1 MAEEIVVDIEFKTNV
16 SKISKDLESV
26 KDTLAETNESLT
38 DIAKSGKGTETAI
51 GKIGKGFKGM
61 GLAMKGLGIG
71 LIVTAFN
78 ALKDIMMS
86 NQTVMDGVAI
96 ATETIGVVF
105 NQVVSVVTDVYDAV
119 SKSTEGFEGLKAVG
133 MGLISLVIEPLK
145 LGFYAIQLGVQS
157 AMLAWE
163 DSFFGGGDEAK
174 MAQLREDISA
184 TKDAIAETGDAIVEA
199 GSEIV
204 SNLGEAVTEIGEVV
218 TIATDTAVEGVKK
231 ISIAGAIETGKA
243 LADAKKNEE
252 LLEVIRA
259 KQQLQSQ
266 LQAEQQ
272 RQIRDDVTKTFEE
285 RIAANDK
292 LGKIL
297 DEQLEKEQAIA
308 DEAVRIAK
316 LELDTNATSVEL
328 QTAYQQALLEQIDIE
343 ERIAGQRSEQLTNE
357 VALMQEKKDAQE
369 ELRLAT
375 MSDREQELEA
385 LAQDYAAKQELARLA
400 GEEDYLITEQYE
412 TNLAALK
419 EKFRQED
426 LDAAQK
432 LADEQKKIEEA
443 KAQQKAQIEQ
453 ASFTLAKSLFAEGT
467 NAYKAF
473 ALTEI
478 GIDTARAVA
487 SLTANSEANPAN
499 AVSFGGA
506 GVLQFLSGMIR
517 IVANIKKA
525 KDLLSSKGKTP
536 STGGGGGGGGSSA
549 KDAAVQAAEEA
560 ANTAELID
568 LSNQPSLTE
577 QFNADFT
584 TETPVQA
591 FVVEQDVTSS
601 QQQATQIEQQSKL

>member
-26 KDTLAETNESLT
+26 KDTLAETNESLE
-38 DIAKSGKGTETAI
+38 DIKKTGKGTETAL

-61 GLAMKGLGIG
+61 GLAMKALGIG
-71 LIVTAFN
+71 LVIEAFN
-78 ALKDIMMS
+78 FLKDIMMQ
-86 NQTVMDGVAI
+86 NQGVIDAVSV
-96 ATETIGVVF
+96 ATETAGVIF
-105 NQVVSVVTDVYDAV
+105 NQISSVISDVVDAV
-119 SKSTEGFEGLKAVG
+119 SKSSEGFEGLKAV
-133 MGLISLVIEPLK
+133 MGSLLDVAVTPLK
-145 LGFYAIQLGVQS
+145 LSFYAIKLGIQS

-163 DSFFGGGDEAK
+163 DSFLGGGDEGK
-174 MAQLREDISA
+174 IAQLTADIQE
-184 TKDAIAETGDAIVEA
+184 TKDALKEVATDGLDAVKNIGEN
-199 GSEIV
+199 I
-204 SNLGEAVTEIGEVV
+204 GEAITEISSAV
-218 TIATDTAVEGVKK
+218 TIAADVGSKGIEE
-231 ISIAGAIETGKA
+231 ISVSGAIATGKA

-272 RQIRDDVTKTFEE
+272 RQIRDDVTKTFQE
-285 RIAANDK
+285 RIEANDK

-316 LELDTNATSVEL
+316 LELDTNSESVEL

-419 EKFRQED
+419 DKFRQED

-432 LADEQKKIEEA
+432 LADEQKKIDEA
-443 KAQQKAQIEQ
+443 KAEQKAQIEQ

-506 GVLQFLSGMIR
+506 GILQFLSGMIR

-536 STGGGGGGGGSSA
+536 SAGGGGGGGGGS
-549 KDAAVQAAEEA
+549 DAAVQASAEA
-560 ANTAELID
+560 ANTSELID

>member
-1 MAEEIVVDIEFKTNV
+1 
-16 SKISKDLESV
+16 LESV
-26 KDTLAETNESLT
+26 KDTLAETNESLE
-38 DIAKSGKGTETAI
+38 DIKKTGKGTETAL

-61 GLAMKGLGIG
+61 GLAMKALGIG
-71 LIVTAFN
+71 LVIEAFN
-78 ALKDIMMS
+78 FLKDIMMQ
-86 NQTVMDGVAI
+86 NQGVIDAVSV
-96 ATETIGVVF
+96 ATETAGVIF
-105 NQVVSVVTDVYDAV
+105 NQISSVISDVVDAV
-119 SKSTEGFEGLKAVG
+119 SKSSEGFEGLKAV
-133 MGLISLVIEPLK
+133 MGSLLDVAVTPLK
-145 LGFYAIQLGVQS
+145 LSFYAIKLGIQS

-163 DSFFGGGDEAK
+163 DSFLGGGDEGK
-174 MAQLREDISA
+174 IAQLTADIQE
-184 TKDAIAETGDAIVEA
+184 TKDALKEVATDGLDAVKNIGEN
-199 GSEIV
+199 I
-204 SNLGEAVTEIGEVV
+204 GEAITEISSAV
-218 TIATDTAVEGVKK
+218 TIAADVGSKGIEE
-231 ISIAGAIETGKA
+231 ISVSGAIATGKA

-272 RQIRDDVTKTFEE
+272 RQIRDDVTKTFQE
-285 RIAANDK
+285 RIEANDK

-316 LELDTNATSVEL
+316 LELDTNSESVEL

-419 EKFRQED
+419 DKFRQED

-432 LADEQKKIEEA
+432 LADEQKKIDEA
-443 KAQQKAQIEQ
+443 KAEQKAQIEQ

-506 GVLQFLSGMIR
+506 GILQFLSGMIR

-536 STGGGGGGGGSSA
+536 SAGGGGGGGGGS
-549 KDAAVQAAEEA
+549 DAAVQASAEA
-560 ANTAELID
+560 ANTSELID

>member
-174 MAQLREDISA
+174 MAQLREDIGA
-184 TKDAIAETGDAIVEA
+184 TKDICRAPA
-199 GSEIV
+199 GALQIS
-204 SNLGEAVTEIGEVV
+204 VTEIGEVV

-285 RIAANDK
+285 RIKANQE
-292 LGKIL
+292 LGRIL
-297 DEQLEKEQAIA
+297 DEQLEKEQSVA
-308 DEAVRIAK
+308 DEKVRIAK

-412 TNLAALK
+412 LNLAALK
-419 EKFRQED
+419 QKFRDED
-426 LDAAQK
+426 LEAAEK

-443 KAQQKAQIEQ
+443 KAEQKAQIEQ

>member
-16 SKISKDLESV
+16 KKISKDLESV
-26 KDTLAETNESLT
+26 KDTLAETNESLD
-38 DIAKSGKGTETAI
+38 DIQKTGKGTETAI

-119 SKSTEGFEGLKAVG
+119 SKSSEGFEGLKAVG

-145 LGFYAIQLGVQS
+145 LGFYAIKLGVQS

-163 DSFFGGGDEAK
+163 DSFLGGGDEGK
-174 MAQLREDISA
+174 IAQLTADIQE
-184 TKDAIAETGDAIVEA
+184 TKQALPETTDAIKEA

-204 SNLGEAVTEIGEVV
+204 SNLGEAVTEIGSVV

-231 ISIAGAIETGKA
+231 ISISSAIETGKA

-266 LQAEQQ
+266 LEAEQQ
-272 RQIRDDVTKTFEE
+272 RQVRDDITKTFEE

-297 DEQLEKEQAIA
+297 DEQLAKEQAIA
-308 DEAVRIAK
+308 DESVRIAK

-375 MSDREQELEA
+375 MSDR
-385 LAQDYAAKQELARLA
+385 
-400 GEEDYLITEQYE
+400 
-412 TNLAALK
+412 
-419 EKFRQED
+419 
-426 LDAAQK
+426 
-432 LADEQKKIEEA
+432 
-443 KAQQKAQIEQ
+443 
-453 ASFTLAKSLFAEGT
+453 S
-467 NAYKAF
+467 
-473 ALTEI
+473 
-478 GIDTARAVA
+478 
-487 SLTANSEANPAN
+487 
-499 AVSFGGA
+499 
-506 GVLQFLSGMIR
+506 
-517 IVANIKKA
+517 
-525 KDLLSSKGKTP
+525 
-536 STGGGGGGGGSSA
+536 
-549 KDAAVQAAEEA
+549 
-560 ANTAELID
+560 
-568 LSNQPSLTE
+568 
-577 QFNADFT
+577 
-584 TETPVQA
+584 
-591 FVVEQDVTSS
+591 
-601 QQQATQIEQQSKL
+601 

>member
-16 SKISKDLESV
+16 KKISKDLESV
-26 KDTLAETNESLT
+26 KDTLAETNESLE
-38 DIAKSGKGTETAI
+38 DIKKTGKGTETAL

-61 GLAMKGLGIG
+61 GLAMKALGIG
-71 LIVTAFN
+71 LVIEAFTF
-78 ALKDIMMS
+78 LKDIMMQ
-86 NQTVMDGVAI
+86 NQGVIDAVSV
-96 ATETIGVVF
+96 ATETAGVIF
-105 NQVVSVVTDVYDAV
+105 NQVSSVITDVFDAV
-119 SKSTEGFEGLKAVG
+119 SKSSEGFEGLKAV
-133 MGLISLVIEPLK
+133 MGSLLDVAITPLK
-145 LGFYAIQLGVQS
+145 LSFYAIKLGIQS

-163 DSFFGGGDEAK
+163 DSFLGGGDEGK
-174 MAQLREDISA
+174 IAQLTADIQETKEALKEVA
-184 TKDAIAETGDAIVEA
+184 TDGLDAVKNIGENI
-199 GSEIV
+199 
-204 SNLGEAVTEIGEVV
+204 GEAITEISSAV
-218 TIATDTAVEGVKK
+218 TIAADVGSKGIEE
-231 ISIAGAIETGKA
+231 ISVSGAIATGKA

-272 RQIRDDVTKTFEE
+272 RQVRDDITKTFEE

-308 DEAVRIAK
+308 DESVRIAK
-316 LELDTNATSVEL
+316 LELDTNAESVEL

-400 GEEDYLITEQYE
+400 GEEDYLITQQYE
-412 TNLAALK
+412 QNLADLK
-419 EKFRQED
+419 NKFRQED
-426 LDAAQK
+426 EDAAKK
-432 LADEQKKIEEA
+432 LADEKVKIAELE
-443 KAQQKAQIEQ
+443 AQQKAQIEQ
-453 ASFTLAKSLFAEGT
+453 AAFTLAKSLFAEGT
-467 NAYKAF
+467 AAYKAF

-487 SLTANSEANPAN
+487 SLTANSEANPGN

-536 STGGGGGGGGSSA
+536 SAGGGGGGGGGGN
-549 KDAAVQAAEEA
+549 DAAVQAARDESLVELN
-560 ANTAELID
+560 NT
-568 LSNQPSLTE
+568 PSLVD
-577 QFNADFT
+577 QFNADFGQ
-584 TETPVQA
+584 EEQQPVQA
-591 FVVEQDVTSS
+591 YVIEQNVTEV
-601 QQQATQIEQQSKL
+601 QQINTQIAQQSKF

>member
-1 MAEEIVVDIEFKTNV
+1 
-16 SKISKDLESV
+16 
-26 KDTLAETNESLT
+26 
-38 DIAKSGKGTETAI
+38 
-51 GKIGKGFKGM
+51 
-61 GLAMKGLGIG
+61 
-71 LIVTAFN
+71 
-78 ALKDIMMS
+78 
-86 NQTVMDGVAI
+86 
-96 ATETIGVVF
+96 
-105 NQVVSVVTDVYDAV
+105 
-119 SKSTEGFEGLKAVG
+119 
-133 MGLISLVIEPLK
+133 LK
-145 LGFYAIQLGVQS
+145 LSFYAIKLGIQS

-163 DSFFGGGDEAK
+163 DSFLGGGDEGK
-174 MAQLREDISA
+174 IAQLTADIQE
-184 TKDAIAETGDAIVEA
+184 TKQALSETTDAIVEA
-199 GSEIV
+199 GKEVV
-204 SNLGEAVTEIGEVV
+204 SNLGEAVTEIGSVV

-231 ISIAGAIETGKA
+231 ISISSAIETGKA

-272 RQIRDDVTKTFEE
+272 RQVRDDITKTFEE

-297 DEQLEKEQAIA
+297 DEQLAKEQAIA
-308 DEAVRIAK
+308 DESVRIAK

-343 ERIAGQRSEQLTNE
+343 ERIAGQKSEQLTNE

-375 MSDREQELEA
+375 MSDREQELES

-419 EKFRQED
+419 EKFRKED
-426 LDAAQK
+426 LDAAEK

-443 KAQQKAQIEQ
+443 KAEQKAQIEQ
-453 ASFTLAKSLFAEGT
+453 ASFTLAKSLFAEGS

-478 GIDTARAVA
+478 GIDTARAVS
-487 SLTANSEANPAN
+487 SLTANSESNPAN
-499 AVSFGGA
+499 AVTFGGA
-506 GVLQFLSGMIR
+506 GILQFLSGMIR

-536 STGGGGGGGGSSA
+536 SPGGGGGGGGGTDAQIEA
-549 KDAAVQAAEEA
+549 KAEA
-560 ANTAELID
+560 ANTANLID
-568 LSNQPSLTE
+568 LSQQASLTE
-577 QFNADFT
+577 QFNADFGGQQ
-584 TETPVQA
+584 PVQA
-591 FVVEQDVTSS
+591 FVVEQNVTSS
-601 QQQATQIEQQSKL
+601 QQQVAQIEQQSKL